1 MSVRTS
7 AAFALILCL
16 SIGISTTAAAEGQ
29 GRIEGQV
36 LGKDATP
43 HGGVSVVL
51 RETGGET
58 LTDPSGHYSFIDVP
72 AGSYTLIFIRG
83 EQQAT
88 RTGILVQDGET
99 SVINFQSD
107 WDFTFVESLT
117 VYAASR
123 KQERIVEAPAAVT
136 VVSEEQIEREA
147 SHGQLPKLLE
157 FTPGAEVT
165 QSGLYDYNFNT
176 RGFNSSLNRRVATL
190 IDGRNPALP
199 FLGAQEWAAV
209 SFPLDDLGGA
219 ELVRGP
225 SAALYGANA
234 SSGVLNLTTK
244 QPRYS
249 QGGLVRF
256 TGGNIDTANVD
267 FRFAHAVGNDWY
279 VKVTGGVRNSGD
291 FSVSRMGAAEYS
303 VPCAALGQTDC
314 LPQEAAALD
323 PLDDNSIEFGSIRLD
338 KYMDGGGVLT
348 VEGGTANIEGPVF
361 QTGIGRV
368 QVVDAERPWARANYS
383 MDHWNFLASYTA
395 RDAPEQTA
403 LASGINV
410 ALDSSRLA
418 GEVQTNWSFAGDRAR
433 LVAGASYSEEEI
445 DSFDPGAVG
454 SPPSFNGQTLMLE
467 KVEEDYQAVFAQLD
481 VQLVDNVKLVVAGR
495 WDDSSIHD
503 AEVSPKAS
511 VVWSVRPDHSLRLTY
526 NESFQVAN
534 YSEFFLRAFGAPP
547 TSTAAL
553 EGVCLFNLVSCGLGN
568 PTPVLALG
576 NKDLDLEQVK
586 TIEIGYSAIISN
598 RTFLTIDY
606 YQSENKDFISDLL
619 LRGSTSLGQINPNI
633 GPWVGPPAAEAALY
647 SPVPGLPPLP
657 PGISVADAVR
667 LLAPDLTT
675 DPLFALGGDGDTVA
689 LTYTNLGEVDTE
701 GVDVGV
707 NAFILGGGVISA
719 SFSWFDFDIKS
730 AGAGLEDQ
738 LSPNSPER
746 KAALGF
752 GQNKEKLDWNVS
764 FRWVDGFRWIVG
776 PFNGDVEAYTT
787 VDIHYNYHFDDNWGV
802 GINVANAFDNVHNES
817 FGGDLLE
824 RRALGHVVFNWQ

>member
-1 MSVRTS
+1 
-7 AAFALILCL
+7 
-16 SIGISTTAAAEGQ
+16 
-29 GRIEGQV
+29 
-36 LGKDATP
+36 
-43 HGGVSVVL
+43 
-51 RETGGET
+51 
-58 LTDPSGHYSFIDVP
+58 
-72 AGSYTLIFIRG
+72 
-83 EQQAT
+83 
-88 RTGILVQDGET
+88 
-99 SVINFQSD
+99 
-107 WDFTFVESLT
+107 
-117 VYAASR
+117 
-123 KQERIVEAPAAVT
+123 VT

-165 QSGLYDYNFNT
+165 QSGLYDFNFNT

-209 SFPLDDLGGA
+209 SFPLDDLAGA

-279 VKVTGGVRNSGD
+279 IKVTGGVRNSGD

-303 VPCAALGQTDC
+303 VPCVALGQTDC

-323 PLDDNSIEFGSIRLD
+323 PVDDNNIEFGSIRVD
-338 KYMDGGGVLT
+338 KYMDSGGVLT
-348 VEGGTANIEGPVF
+348 IEGGTANIEGPVF
-361 QTGIGRV
+361 QTGIGRI
-368 QVVDAERPWARANYS
+368 QVVDVERPWARANYS

-410 ALDSSRLA
+410 ALDSYRIA

-445 DSFDPGAVG
+445 DSFDSGSVG
-454 SPPSFNGQTLMLE
+454 FPPSFNGQTLMLE
-467 KVEEDYQAVFAQLD
+467 KVDEDFQAVFAQIDL
-481 VQLVDNVKLVVAGR
+481 QLVDNVKLVAAGR
-495 WDDSSIHD
+495 WDDSSLHD
-503 AEVSPKAS
+503 SEVSPKAS

-547 TSTAAL
+547 TSTAVL

-568 PTPVLALG
+568 LTPVLALG
-576 NKDLDLEQVK
+576 NKDLELEQVK

-598 RTFLTIDY
+598 RAFLTIDY
-606 YQSENKDFISDLL
+606 YQSENKNFISDLL

-675 DPLFALGGDGDTVA
+675 DPLFALGGDGDAIA
-689 LTYTNLGEVDTE
+689 LTYTNLGEVDTQ

-764 FRWVDGFRWIVG
+764 FRWVDEFRWIVG

-787 VDIHYNYHFDDNWGV
+787 VDVHYNYHFDDNWGV

-824 RRALGHVVFNWQ
+824 RRALGHVVFSWQ